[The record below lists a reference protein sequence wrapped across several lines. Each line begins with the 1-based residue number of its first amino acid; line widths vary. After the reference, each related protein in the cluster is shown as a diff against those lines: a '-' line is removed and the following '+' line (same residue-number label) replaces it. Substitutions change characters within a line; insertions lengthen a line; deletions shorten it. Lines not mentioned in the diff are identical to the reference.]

1 MDKNLID
8 QKDELAEAQEL
19 IVQQQHQIASLQR
32 QLEESNFAEELRN
45 AYVLATTTRTVAAPS
60 THQRLLEV
68 IVRTAAQVIAAQAG
82 SLFLIDP
89 VAQDLVFEV
98 AIGGKA
104 AEVSKLRVPLGHG
117 IAGLVALSGQPMSI
131 TNAENSPLQASDV
144 ANAVGYTPHSILCVP
159 LYYHDHIIGVL
170 ELLDKQ
176 GTPSFTDEDIRLL
189 GIFAYQAG
197 IAIEQSRT
205 YQHLMSLFTGVVQSL
220 DHETEGSKQRFL
232 QRAYKFVDRLESED
246 AGFQFALKL
255 ATLMQEVAW
264 AGEREQELGLGILQQ
279 FVQYLRSQ
287 PHITYTPSMRGL

>member
-1 MDKNLID
+1 MDKNLVD
-8 QKDELAEAQEL
+8 QQDELAEAQAVIKE
-19 IVQQQHQIASLQR
+19 QQQQIVSLQR
-32 QLEESNFAEELRN
+32 QLEESNFARELRD
-45 AYVLATTTRTVAAPS
+45 AYVLASATRTIAAPA

-68 IVRTAAQVIAAQAG
+68 IVQTASQVIAAQAG

-98 AIGGKA
+98 AIGSKA

-176 GTPSFTDEDIRLL
+176 GAPSFSDDDIRLL

-205 YQHLMSLFTGVVQSL
+205 YQHLLSLFTGVVQSL
-220 DHETEGSKQRFL
+220 DHEPEGSKQRFL
-232 QRAYKFVDRLESED
+232 QHAHRFVERLESED

-255 ATLMQEVAW
+255 ATIIQEISW
-264 AGEREQELGLGILQQ
+264 AGEREQELGLTILQQ
-279 FVQYLRSQ
+279 FVNYLHSQ
-287 PHITYTPSMRGL
+287 PQIAYVQTR

>member
-1 MDKNLID
+1 MEKKLVE
-8 QKDELAEAQEL
+8 QQDELAEALAVIE
-19 IVQQQHQIASLQR
+19 QQRQQIASLQR
-32 QLEESNFAEELRN
+32 QLEESNFAEELHN
-45 AYVLATTTRTVAAPS
+45 AYVLATATRTIAAPS

-68 IVRTAAQVIAAQAG
+68 IVQTAAQVIAAKAG

-98 AIGGKA
+98 AIGSKA

-131 TNAENSPLQASDV
+131 TNAEDSPLQASDI
-144 ANAVGYTPHSILCVP
+144 AHAVHYTPHSILCVP

-176 GTPSFTDEDIRLL
+176 GVPSFTDEDIRLL

-205 YQHLMSLFTGVVQSL
+205 YQHLLSLFTGVVQSL
-220 DHETEGSKQRFL
+220 DATSEDHKQRFL
-232 QRAYKFVDRLESED
+232 QRAHAFVDHLESED

-255 ATLMQEVAW
+255 ATLLQEVSW

-279 FVQYLRSQ
+279 FVAYLRSQ
-287 PHITYTPSMRGL
+287 PQIASIQTR